1 MSKAAREHGAVAFQA
16 EQLKRTNYT
25 ALESS
30 HHFVPFAVETPS
42 VLGQA
47 ALDFVQ
53 ELGQP
58 LHQATGDLAT
68 ESSSCNTFPL
78 QSREGMQ
85 QQCWALQRPALA
97 KVFLSEINCTCLLDN
112 SILLCV
118 HNCTFAIYSNN
129 FMLL

>member
-1 MSKAAREHGAVAFQA
+1 MSKAAREDGAVAFQA

-53 ELGQP
+53 ELGQR
-58 LHQATGDLAT
+58 LHQATGDLAAKSSLYGLQHLSIAVHRGNAAAGLGT
-68 ESSSCNTFPL
+68 AETSSCQGVPF
-78 QSREGMQ
+78 
-85 QQCWALQRPALA
+85 
-97 KVFLSEINCTCLLDN
+97 
-112 SILLCV
+112 
-118 HNCTFAIYSNN
+118 
-129 FMLL
+129 